1 MKTLSFSNSTTG
13 STSLLSCPA
22 TGTIVLI
29 VDNIV
34 STPCTH
40 VVQPIIATMSQ
51 PLLHTSTN
59 INSMQTR
66 SKSGIY
72 KPKVYTT
79 IVALLDHFQ
88 EPSSVQQALQLPHWK
103 TTMEAEYSALVRN
116 GTWRLVP
123 KTKRMH
129 IVLNK
134 WIFKTKLKAYG
145 SLDKFKARLVAK
157 GFQQHAGV
165 DFSDTCSPVVKASS
179 IRIIFTLV
187 IAYNWDIHQIYIN
200 NAFLNGILHEDVH
213 MCQLEGFVSSTHP
226 THVYKL
232 IKSLYGL
239 KQAP

>member
-1 MKTLSFSNSTTG
+1 
-13 STSLLSCPA
+13 
-22 TGTIVLI
+22 
-29 VDNIV
+29 
-34 STPCTH
+34 
-40 VVQPIIATMSQ
+40 
-51 PLLHTSTN
+51 
-59 INSMQTR
+59 MQTK

-134 WIFKTKLKAYG
+134 WIFKTELKGNG
-145 SLDKFKARLVAK
+145 SLDKFKAKLVAK
-157 GFQQHAGV
+157 GFQQHASV
-165 DFSDTCSPVVKASS
+165 DFSDTFSPIVKAST
-179 IRIIFTLV
+179 IQIIFTLV
-187 IAYNWDIHQIYIN
+187 VAYNWDILQIDIN
-200 NAFLNGILHEDVH
+200 NAFLNGILHEDVY
-213 MCQLEGFVSSTHP
+213 MCQPEGFVSSTHP
-226 THVYKL
+226 THACKL

-239 KQAP
+239 KQAPRAWFVQLRSALVSWRFQHSISNNS